1 MQCKGQISLLHIS
14 RALSQEA
21 HWSVSVGEAF
31 YRPAHAVRELG
42 TI

>member
-1 MQCKGQISLLHIS
+1 MQRKRRIGGLRIS
-14 RALSQEA
+14 RALNQEA

-31 YRPAHAVRELG
+31 YCRAAAVHELG